1 MKNPMINESDV
12 TFTSR
17 HEIVYK
23 GVNLG
28 ITRENIQDYEFQTGF
43 DAKEMILDLYRNS
56 IPVLRD
62 KKLEEILK

>member
-1 MKNPMINESDV
+1 MKNLMINEAGV

-56 IPVLRD
+56 IPVLRH